1 MIQEQEKLDN
11 ALTVIKDI
19 KERAKTRRHLWLYY
33 LETSGKNPNDLW
45 ILRMTDGNY
54 DVTDNGV
61 FYVIWDNGEYCY
73 AFIPMDFVFMTD
85 KEIGEM
91 ITRDRTVKRD
101 WEK

>member
-1 MIQEQEKLDN
+1 MTN
-11 ALTVIKDI
+11 
-19 KERAKTRRHLWLYY
+19 
-33 LETSGKNPNDLW
+33 GK
-45 ILRMTDGNY
+45 Y
-54 DVTDNGV
+54 DVIDDGV

-101 WEK
+101 CEK

>member
-11 ALTVIKDI
+11 ALAVIKDI
-19 KERAKTRRHLWLYY
+19 KERAKTRRHLWLHY
-33 LETSGKNPNDLW
+33 LETSGKHPDDIW
-45 ILRMTDGNY
+45 ILKMTDGRY
-54 DVTDNGV
+54 DVADDGV

-73 AFIPMDFVFMTD
+73 AFIPMDFIFMTD